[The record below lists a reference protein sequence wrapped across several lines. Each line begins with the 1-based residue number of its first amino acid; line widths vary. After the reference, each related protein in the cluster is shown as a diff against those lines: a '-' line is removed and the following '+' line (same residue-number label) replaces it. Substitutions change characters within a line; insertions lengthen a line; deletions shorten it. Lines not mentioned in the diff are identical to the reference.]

1 MVIIISKL
9 AIAFFNKVLLPFYHN
24 LNYKGVRLDGHW
36 ISYYSDESDGNPNQ
50 QINIIQKGPRIEGRI
65 KINAWADNSPAN
77 EVLGFKGSIIGE
89 KVFLTFNNKKCQN
102 ISYGA
107 FVLQIKDYGEKLT
120 GHVVSIEPTDLSIYS
135 EERTWTKK
143 S

>member
-1 MVIIISKL
+1 M
-9 AIAFFNKVLLPFYHN
+9 
-24 LNYKGVRLDGHW
+24 
-36 ISYYSDESDGNPNQ
+36 
-50 QINIIQKGPRIEGRI
+50 
-65 KINAWADNSPAN
+65 
-77 EVLGFKGSIIGE
+77 LGFKGSIIGE
-89 KVFLTFNNKKCQN
+89 KVFLTFNNKKRQN